1 MIEKM
6 AWETFKNTG
15 NINTM
20 IELLKMDKEGNLYGI
35 TKNAEKI
42 ETNFSTTKEAKK
54 NGANFNTTKEVEQ
67 IETNFNT
74 IKETGKIENGN
85 NKNKRNYFTTK

>member
-20 IELLKMDKEGNLYGI
+20 MELLKMDK
-35 TKNAEKI
+35 TK
-42 ETNFSTTKEAKK
+42 
-54 NGANFNTTKEVEQ
+54 VL
-67 IETNFNT
+67 ETNFNS
-74 IKETGKIENGN
+74 IAKKAEAQNAKVEENN
-85 NKNKRNYFTTK
+85 ISK